1 MTNTAEQHRKAF
13 EQKELQPAPHAVLV
27 SGRIDVVLRDDLLT
41 GVAEIADYT
50 GQPKRRILYLIE
62 AHGLPVF
69 RRGRV
74 IHARKHQ
81 IDAYFGGAAEREP
94 GQ

>member
-1 MTNTAEQHRKAF
+1 MRT
-13 EQKELQPAPHAVLV
+13 
-27 SGRIDVVLRDDLLT
+27 LRDDLLT
-41 GVAEIADYT
+41 GAAEIPDYT
-50 GQPKRRILYLIE
+50 GQPKRRFLYLIE

-81 IDAYFGGAAEREP
+81 VDAYFGGTGANSKQSAAEQGAE
-94 GQ
+94 Q

>member
-1 MTNTAEQHRKAF
+1 MTERFREILK
-13 EQKELQPAPHAVLV
+13 QKEGARV
-27 SGRIDVVLRDDLLT
+27 SCDALRKRALRDDLLT

-81 IDAYFGGAAEREP
+81 VDAYFGGAV
-94 GQ
+94 

>member
-1 MTNTAEQHRKAF
+1 MIT
-13 EQKELQPAPHAVLV
+13 
-27 SGRIDVVLRDDLLT
+27 LRDDLLT

-50 GQPKRRILYLIE
+50 GPPKRRILHLIE

-81 IDAYFGGAAEREP
+81 VDAYFGGAGTPPAAEQGA

>member
-1 MTNTAEQHRKAF
+1 MTERFREILT
-13 EQKELQPAPHAVLV
+13 QKERARV
-27 SGRIDVVLRDDLLT
+27 SSDELRKRALRDDLLT
-41 GVAEIADYT
+41 GVAEIADST

-81 IDAYFGGAAEREP
+81 VDAYFGGAV
-94 GQ
+94 

>member
-1 MTNTAEQHRKAF
+1 MST
-13 EQKELQPAPHAVLV
+13 
-27 SGRIDVVLRDDLLT
+27 LRDDLLT

-62 AHGLPVF
+62 AHDLPVF

-81 IDAYFGGAAEREP
+81 VDAYFGGTSVHGTQPAAAHGAEH
-94 GQ
+94 

>member
-1 MTNTAEQHRKAF
+1 MTA
-13 EQKELQPAPHAVLV
+13 
-27 SGRIDVVLRDDLLT
+27 LRDDLLT

-50 GQPKRRILYLIE
+50 GQPKRRILRLIE

-81 IDAYFGGAAEREP
+81 VEAYFGGAITHGGLTNQ
-94 GQ
+94 GQALLSKATGA

>member
-1 MTNTAEQHRKAF
+1 VLFCGQNL
-13 EQKELQPAPHAVLV
+13 ELDMPT
-27 SGRIDVVLRDDLLT
+27 LRDDLLT
-41 GVAEIADYT
+41 GAAEIADYT

-81 IDAYFGGAAEREP
+81 VDAYFGGTATNGKQPAAEHGA

>member
-1 MTNTAEQHRKAF
+1 MAT
-13 EQKELQPAPHAVLV
+13 
-27 SGRIDVVLRDDLLT
+27 LRDDLLT

-62 AHGLPVF
+62 THGLPVF

-74 IHARKHQ
+74 IHARKHHV
-81 IDAYFGGAAEREP
+81 DEYFGGAGINGTRPAAEHGA

>member
-1 MTNTAEQHRKAF
+1 MTT
-13 EQKELQPAPHAVLV
+13 
-27 SGRIDVVLRDDLLT
+27 LRDDLLT
-41 GVAEIADYT
+41 GVADIADYT
-50 GQPKRRILYLIE
+50 GQPKRRILHLIE

-81 IDAYFGGAAEREP
+81 VDAYFGGASINGTQSAGEHGVKR
-94 GQ
+94 

>member
-1 MTNTAEQHRKAF
+1 MTT
-13 EQKELQPAPHAVLV
+13 
-27 SGRIDVVLRDDLLT
+27 LRDDMLT

-50 GQPKRRILYLIE
+50 GQPKRRILHLIE

-74 IHARKHQ
+74 IHARKHHV
-81 IDAYFGGAAEREP
+81 DAYFGGTSMNGTQPAAVHGA

>member
-1 MTNTAEQHRKAF
+1 MTT
-13 EQKELQPAPHAVLV
+13 
-27 SGRIDVVLRDDLLT
+27 LRDDLLT

-50 GQPKRRILYLIE
+50 GQPKRRILHLIE

-81 IDAYFGGAAEREP
+81 VDAYFGGAGTQPAAEQEAGR
-94 GQ
+94 

>member
-1 MTNTAEQHRKAF
+1 MTNMTEQFRKIL
-13 EQKELQPAPHAVLV
+13 EQKELKRA
-27 SGRIDVVLRDDLLT
+27 LRDDLLT
-41 GVAEIADYT
+41 GVAEIAEYT
-50 GQPKRRILYLIE
+50 GQPKRRILHLIE

-81 IDAYFGGAAEREP
+81 VDAYFGGTV
-94 GQ
+94 

>member
-1 MTNTAEQHRKAF
+1 LH
-13 EQKELQPAPHAVLV
+13 
-27 SGRIDVVLRDDLLT
+27 
-41 GVAEIADYT
+41 
-50 GQPKRRILYLIE
+50 LIE

-81 IDAYFGGAAEREP
+81 VDAYFGGAGTQPAAEQGAGR
-94 GQ
+94 

>member
-1 MTNTAEQHRKAF
+1 VLHD
-13 EQKELQPAPHAVLV
+13 HASRRLA
-27 SGRIDVVLRDDLLT
+27 D

-50 GQPKRRILYLIE
+50 GQPKRRILHLIE

-74 IHARKHQ
+74 IHARKHKV
-81 IDAYFGGAAEREP
+81 DAYFGGAGTQPAAEQRA

>member
-1 MTNTAEQHRKAF
+1 MST
-13 EQKELQPAPHAVLV
+13 
-27 SGRIDVVLRDDLLT
+27 LRDDLLT

-50 GQPKRRILYLIE
+50 GQPKRRVLHLIE

-81 IDAYFGGAAEREP
+81 VDAYFGGAASRQLAAEQ
-94 GQ
+94 GGAQ